1 MFFKKFRTIYKAQD
15 YLYKVEGEF
24 TVTKCKKCGLWY
36 QNPRPVEMELQN
48 LYPEEYL
55 PHQNQARNESSVNV
69 DQKPAVRIKSLMW
82 ALLGFTKRRKKVNN
96 LEPMSISSGKDDL
109 K

>member
-1 MFFKKFRTIYKAQD
+1 MINTIYISCPRCSSKEFRTIYKAQD

-69 DQKPAVRIKSLMW
+69 DQKPAVIIKKLNV
-82 ALLGFTKRRKKVNN
+82 GFIGIYQKKKK
-96 LEPMSISSGKDDL
+96 GK
-109 K
+109 